1 MTILAPKRPTE
12 AVKYTFDWSHQ
23 LGDDSIANYLL
34 TVTSGSVTVNSS
46 SNSASA
52 VVAILA
58 GGTDGQ
64 TSALTLKIITADG
77 QTLFRDLS
85 LLVSSTAVSIFP
97 STTTKQQVCEM
108 AFEEI
113 GLAGYEF
120 DATAEE
126 QASALRR
133 LDTLMAQWAGPGMNL
148 DIGYASPTKIGLS
161 NYTDISGVPDM
172 ALDAVVIT
180 LAQSI
185 MPAIG
190 KTMSNET
197 RVRKQESL
205 NAIRAAM
212 ATIPN
217 RSLPSST
224 GRGAGAKPGSTW
236 RPYVGLSAG

>member
-1 MTILAPKRPTE
+1 MTILAPKRPAE

-23 LGDDSIANYLL
+23 LGDDSIDTYTL

-46 SNSASA
+46 SNSSSA
-52 VVAILA
+52 VVAIL
-58 GGTDGQ
+58 GGGSDGQ
-64 TSALTLKIITADG
+64 TSLLSLKVVTGDG
-77 QTLFRDLS
+77 QTLYRDLS
-85 LLVSSTAVSIFP
+85 LLVSSTAVSVFP
-97 STTTKQQVCEM
+97 STTTKQQICEM

-113 GLAGYEF
+113 TLAGYEF

-133 LDTLMAQWAGPGMNL
+133 LDSLMAQWAGPGMNL
-148 DIGYASPTKIGLS
+148 DFGYAFPTKIGLS
-161 NYTDISGVPDM
+161 NYADVSGVPDM

-185 MPAIG
+185 MPVIG
-190 KTMSNET
+190 KAMSNET
-197 RVRKQESL
+197 RVRKQESM

-217 RSLPSST
+217 RSLPFGT
-224 GRGAGAKPGSTW
+224 ARGAGAKPGSTW
-236 RPYVGLSAG
+236 RPYVGFGSA